1 MTVAELDVNA
11 ARLAHLRW
19 EAGLE
24 ALVNGSDAR
33 EPLKGQEDCDL
44 GPWIYGTGLSR
55 HGKLDSV
62 RQLKTAHKR
71 FNHLADETMSAQ
83 VSKLWFAECH

>member
-19 EAGLE
+19 EDGLE